1 MGASGWFY
9 EVTYREDVGSALND
23 LRADV
28 FGRGEYFRSWEP
40 EGLFAGMNREELL
53 ESCLAIADEI
63 ADSTESISGFADSV
77 IALRAGGQP
86 TTIDAARFLNLESG
100 THSILDCER
109 VSDLPEFGAVARFR
123 TPNKRCCSDQPNLR
137 VSSYVRRRKDSSSR
151 CLWSDGKAVSSSG
164 TRTIGRNR
172 FSSLGSQATNPQ
184 VQK

>member
-86 TTIDAARFLNLESG
+86 TTIEAARFLNLESG

-109 VSDLPEFGAVARFR
+109 VSDLPEFGVVAPVSDTEQTTLFGSAKPSSELVRSQEEGLFESLSLERWEGRFIIGYQDDR
-123 TPNKRCCSDQPNLR
+123 PKSLFFF
-137 VSSYVRRRKDSSSR
+137 
-151 CLWSDGKAVSSSG
+151 GISG
-164 TRTIGRNR
+164 D
-172 FSSLGSQATNPQ
+172 
-184 VQK
+184 